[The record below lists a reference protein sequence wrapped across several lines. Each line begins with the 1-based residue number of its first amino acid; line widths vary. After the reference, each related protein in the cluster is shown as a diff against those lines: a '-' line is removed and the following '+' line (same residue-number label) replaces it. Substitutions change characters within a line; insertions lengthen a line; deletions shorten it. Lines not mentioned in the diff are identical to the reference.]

1 MMCSC
6 KKAILFLEIIVL
18 SVVGMMF
25 LTNTVSATEYSENAF
40 PEGIIVIPQGTDIV
54 IDDDAGT
61 VTIINCQENISEGTT
76 FVVYLQDLPIAY
88 VADSVTG
95 GIGEDVV
102 IAVHKAEESV
112 YSMLDETGDVALT
125 PAMYEFIPAAGV
137 EYSIDMEEN
146 DVRAASDDPF
156 ELDKNM
162 EYKDGVLRMSYGM
175 GDMSVEV
182 TISNLHLSHSIS
194 DGNNIGVTL
203 NGNWGIT
210 TTQGASQDPLSELP
224 LGEMR
229 IGGIGKVGISISF
242 EMGMDMTCNMAGTF
256 SAGIGMS
263 QDGEGTANRGFVV
276 TEKSVKGEGS
286 ITAALKITAGVDV
299 LVASAD
305 LFVKIAAETKYT
317 QKDTYHKT
325 HDDPEEGYW
334 VHCDDFTVYLY
345 ACVGAEA
352 SYYNILLGKM
362 TPIVSKTVAGA
373 DEETTPYKINIHL
386 EEGKLVD
393 SCTQGMVVDDPTFPS
408 FDASY
413 TGSGMLDLNNRILES
428 DVSLPWD
435 MEIDQDFTML
445 GGSLDLNGHTLTVK
459 GDFIQAGGTLT
470 VGGGTLSIMQ
480 KMRFMLAEIS

>member
-40 PEGIIVIPQGTDIV
+40 PEGIIVIPQGTDIA

-137 EYSIDMEEN
+137 AYSIDMEEN

-256 SAGIGMS
+256 SAGIGMT

-362 TPIVSKTVAGA
+362 TPVVSKTMSGV
-373 DEETTPYKINIHL
+373 DEETTPYKIKKHL

-393 SCTQGMVVDDPTFPS
+393 RCTQGMVVADPTFPT

-435 MEIDQDFTML
+435 MEIL
-445 GGSLDLNGHTLTVK
+445 RCCAV
-459 GDFIQAGGTLT
+459 
-470 VGGGTLSIMQ
+470 V
-480 KMRFMLAEIS
+480 